1 MFEQITRPAGAG
13 NPRTGVLTGGVAG
26 VLALLIGAAAAAL
39 PASVAAQAYPV
50 KPIRMIVNFPP
61 GGGTDVTARLIQPW
75 LSKELGQTIIIDNRG
90 GAAGAV
96 GAEIAARSTPD
107 GYNVLWTLSSHTI
120 NPSLYGKLSF
130 DTEKDFIAISLGA
143 NAPQLITVSNT
154 VPVKDVRELIAYAKA
169 NPGKLSYASPGVG
182 SPGHLAGELFKQ
194 QAGIDILH
202 VPYKGAGPAIPD
214 VISGNVQLLIATMSA
229 GIPHVRAGKMRAIGV
244 TSLKRSAGAPEIPA
258 IAEGLAG
265 FEMPS
270 WFGLLAPAGTP
281 RPIIE
286 RLHQALTK
294 VLAIPELR
302 DQLIAQGADPV
313 GNTPEQFRQQISEEL
328 KLWAKFIKQTGIK
341 AE

>member
-1 MFEQITRPAGAG
+1 MPYQVRQPASAG
-13 NPRTGVLTGGVAG
+13 RGLTLPT
-26 VLALLIGAAAAAL
+26 LALAAAAL
-39 PASVAAQAYPV
+39 IAISVPVLPSPAHAQAYPV

-75 LSKELGQTIIIDNRG
+75 LTKELGQQIVLDNRG

-96 GAEIAARSTPD
+96 GAEIAARAAPD
-107 GYNVLWTLSSHTI
+107 GYNLLWTLSSHTI

-130 DTEKDFIAISLGA
+130 DTERDFVAITLGA
-143 NAPQLITVSNT
+143 NAPQIVVSSMT
-154 VPVKDVRELIAYAKA
+154 LPVKDIKELIAYAKA

-194 QAGIDILH
+194 RAGISMLH

-214 VISGNVQLLIATMSA
+214 VISGNVQLMFATMSSSMS
-229 GIPHVRAGKMRAIGV
+229 HVRAGKMRALGV
-244 TSLKRSAGAPEIPA
+244 TSLKRSAGGPDIPA
-258 IAEGLAG
+258 IAEGLVG

-281 RPIIE
+281 RPIID
-286 RLHQALTK
+286 RLHQAMVR

-302 DQLIAQGADPV
+302 ELLVAQGADPV
-313 GNTPEQFRQQISEEL
+313 ANTPDQFGEQIREEL
-328 KLWAKFIKQTGIK
+328 KLWAQFIKQTGIK
-341 AE
+341 PE

>member
-1 MFEQITRPAGAG
+1 MPYQVRQPASAG
-13 NPRTGVLTGGVAG
+13 RGLTLPT
-26 VLALLIGAAAAAL
+26 LALAAAAL
-39 PASVAAQAYPV
+39 IATAVPVLPSPAHAQAYPV

-75 LSKELGQTIIIDNRG
+75 LTKELGQQIVLDNRG

-96 GAEIAARSTPD
+96 GAEIAARAAPD
-107 GYNVLWTLSSHTI
+107 GYNLLWTLSSHTI

-130 DTEKDFIAISLGA
+130 DTERDFVAITLGA
-143 NAPQLITVSNT
+143 NAPQIVVSSMT
-154 VPVKDVRELIAYAKA
+154 LPVKDIKELIAYAKA

-194 QAGIDILH
+194 RAGISMLH

-214 VISGNVQLLIATMSA
+214 VISGNVQLMFATMSSSMS
-229 GIPHVRAGKMRAIGV
+229 HVRAGKMRALGV
-244 TSLKRSAGAPEIPA
+244 TSLKRSAGGPDIPA
-258 IAEGLAG
+258 IAEGLVG

-281 RPIIE
+281 RPIID
-286 RLHQALTK
+286 RLHQAMVR

-302 DQLIAQGADPV
+302 DQLVAQGADPV
-313 GNTPEQFRQQISEEL
+313 ANTPDQFGEQIREEL
-328 KLWAKFIKQTGIK
+328 KLWAQFIKQTGIK
-341 AE
+341 PE